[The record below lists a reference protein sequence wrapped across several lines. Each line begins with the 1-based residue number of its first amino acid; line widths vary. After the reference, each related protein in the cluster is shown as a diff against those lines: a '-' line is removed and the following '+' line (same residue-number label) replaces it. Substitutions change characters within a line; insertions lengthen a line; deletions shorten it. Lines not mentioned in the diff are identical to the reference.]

1 MSAQAS
7 GAVAVGQRRQ
17 AMMQR
22 GGQAPPRAGLSMDDV
37 RVLQDDRSPE
47 ARAVVARKF
56 GEQFDE
62 LSSGGHAELAQAVLG
77 LLVRDVARGVREV
90 LAETVAQSP
99 NMPRAVAMALAGDEI
114 EVARPLLERS
124 PMLDDAGLIE
134 IIRTNSMQY
143 ALAAAARAN
152 LSETM
157 TTVLVDTRDRQ
168 VVARVVGN
176 AGARFSMATLNRVV
190 EDWRADTTI
199 HDRLVRR
206 PELPFELVEQLVGMI
221 GDRLEWELV
230 RTRRMPA
237 DQARQLMRATRERAT
252 ISMVSREHGDRGI
265 ERRVRECM
273 VAGGLG
279 PETLLSY
286 LRDGDVAAFEIA
298 LALLSRLEPTRC
310 RRLLYHDDRRHL
322 AALCIKAGMPTPH
335 YLTLRMTLE
344 LAEDAV
350 THGGTSRA
358 YPTETIQFLQQQYEK
373 LRGDQAGVEGLCF
386 G

>member
-1 MSAQAS
+1 M
-7 GAVAVGQRRQ
+7 GAEAATAATAGGQRRQ
-17 AMMQR
+17 ALLQR
-22 GGQAPPRAGLSMDDV
+22 GGYTSGRAGLGMEDV
-37 RVLQDDRSPE
+37 RVLQQDRSPE
-47 ARAVVARKF
+47 ARAAVARKF
-56 GEQFDE
+56 GEQYDE
-62 LSSGGHAELAQAVLG
+62 LSEGHAELAQAVLG

-90 LAETVAQSP
+90 LAETVAQSA
-99 NMPRAVAMALAGDEI
+99 NLPRSVAVALAGDEI

-124 PMLDDAGLIE
+124 PVLDDEALIE

-143 ALAAAARAN
+143 ALAAAARAS
-152 LSETM
+152 LSEPVTAA
-157 TTVLVDTRDRQ
+157 LVETRDRQ
-168 VVARVVGN
+168 VVSRVVGN
-176 AGARFSMATLNRVV
+176 AGARFSAATLSRVA
-190 EDWRADTTI
+190 EDWRSDSSI

-206 PELPFELVEQLVGMI
+206 PELPFELVEQLVGVI

-230 RTRRMPA
+230 RSRRMPP
-237 DQARQLMRATRERAT
+237 DLARQLMRATRERAT

-265 ERRVRECM
+265 ERRVRERM

-279 PETLLSY
+279 PDALLTY

-310 RRLLYHDDRRHL
+310 RRLLYHSDRRYL
-322 AALCIKAGMPTPH
+322 AALCIKAGVPTPH

-350 THGGTSRA
+350 THGGTGRD
-358 YPTETIQFLQQQYEK
+358 YPSDTIRFLQQQYDR
-373 LRGDQAGVEGLCF
+373 LRTDPAAIDRLCY